1 MSKQFIHV
9 FSEIGRLKTVMVH
22 RPGKELENLIPDNLT
37 RLLFDDIPYLDE
49 ARNEHDQFVQVME
62 ENGVEVLYLEKL
74 VEESLTDETIKEK
87 FIDEWL
93 SEAGVA
99 SKAAQQ
105 AIKDY
110 LFNMSSTFEMV
121 LKTMEGFQKSE
132 INIEHQEALSD
143 RLETDNPLLVDPMPS
158 LYFTRDPFATIGN
171 GVSLNKMFATTRN
184 RETIYG
190 KYIFQYHPTYGN
202 NHIEKYYDRE
212 MAYHIEGGDELVLSE
227 DVLAVG
233 ISQRTTAQAIEELAK
248 NLFENS
254 SFKEIL
260 AFSIG
265 VNRKFMHLDTV
276 FTMIDYDKF
285 TIHPEIRGDLKVF
298 SLSQD
303 HEGNIHIQE
312 KIDQLDHIL
321 AEALGVDHVTLI
333 ECGNGNPVT
342 SAREQWNDGSN
353 TLTIAPGEVV
363 VYDRNTVTN
372 EALEAA
378 GITLHK
384 IKGSELVRG
393 RGGPRCMTMPF
404 YREKL

>member
-1 MSKQFIHV
+1 MSKQWMNV

-22 RPGKELENLIPDNLT
+22 RPGKELENLIPNNLT
-37 RLLFDDIPYLDE
+37 RLLFDDIPYLEE
-49 ARNEHDQFVQVME
+49 ARNEHDHFVQVME

-74 VEESLTDETIKEK
+74 VEESLTDDTIKEK

-93 SEAGVA
+93 SEADVA

-212 MAYHIEGGDELVLSE
+212 MEYHIEGGDELVLSE
-227 DVLAVG
+227 DVIAVG
-233 ISQRTTAQAIEELAK
+233 ISQRTTAKAIEELAK
-248 NLFENS
+248 NLFETS
-254 SFKEIL
+254 QFKEIL

-265 VNRKFMHLDTV
+265 INRKFMHLDTV

-303 HEGNIHIQE
+303 HEGHIHIQE
-312 KIDQLDHIL
+312 KVDKLNHIL

-342 SAREQWNDGSN
+342 AAREQWNDGSN

-363 VYDRNTVTN
+363 VYDRNPVTN
-372 EALEAA
+372 AALEAA